1 VVNYFRQKRGLCK
14 EKRAGMKKRK
24 YSNQQKAQ
32 IVLEIMKEE
41 KTVSQISSEYGIHTS
56 QLYKWRERALTG
68 MADLFDEQGKTE
80 KALKARYESQIDE
93 LYAEIGK
100 LTTQLS
106 WLKKKSGIEIIE
118 R

>member
-1 VVNYFRQKRGLCK
+1 
-14 EKRAGMKKRK
+14 MKKRK
-24 YSNQQKAQ
+24 YSNKQKAQ
-32 IVLEIMKEE
+32 IVQEILKEE
-41 KTVSQISSEYGIHTS
+41 KSVSQISSEYGIHTS
-56 QLYKWRERALTG
+56 QLYKWREQVVSN
-68 MADLFDEQGKTE
+68 MADLFGDQGKTE
-80 KALKARYESQIDE
+80 KAIKARYEAQIDE

>member
-1 VVNYFRQKRGLCK
+1 
-14 EKRAGMKKRK
+14 MKKKK

-32 IVLEIMKEE
+32 IVMEILKGD

-56 QLYKWRERALTG
+56 QLYKWREKVQAG
-68 MADLFDEQGKTE
+68 MSDLFEDSNKSEQ
-80 KALKARYESQIDE
+80 ALKAHYEHQADE